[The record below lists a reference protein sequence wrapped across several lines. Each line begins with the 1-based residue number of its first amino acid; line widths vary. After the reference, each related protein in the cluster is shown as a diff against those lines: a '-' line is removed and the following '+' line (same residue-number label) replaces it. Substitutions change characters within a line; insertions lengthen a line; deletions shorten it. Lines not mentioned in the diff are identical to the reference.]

1 MRVLERQLQES
12 LSERG
17 AVVGQLEETQRDL
30 RETRERAEELAG
42 SLGRLGR
49 GEEEEGE
56 GELEVMQESV
66 DSLTHQ
72 LSSALQDLERL
83 QKQ

>member
-17 AVVGQLEETQRDL
+17 TVVGQLEETQRDL
-30 RETRERAEELAG
+30 RETRERAEELAER
-42 SLGRLGR
+42 LGRLGR
-49 GEEEEGE
+49 GEEGE
-56 GELEVMQESV
+56 GEVMQESV

>member
-17 AVVGQLEETQRDL
+17 TVVGQLEETQRDL
-30 RETRERAEELAG
+30 RETRERAEELEE

-49 GEEEEGE
+49 GEEEE